1 MNSVF
6 QLRGSRQRWGGGH
19 PRRASRIPR
28 KKARSLAR
36 IMGHVLSVG
45 TVFSTLQATGTLQSP
60 PSSFSS
66 LCFFFLPL
74 PPPRGFRL
82 RAKFRPRANGRAA
95 FFVKRERERERFTRC
110 SISIS
115 RRLLLRQIASRD
127 ENVNITW
134 KNRNKL
140 FFQVYFNERVEENGK
155 EGREEQFITGRI
167 GGVTVIRWIR
177 AVLSLLTRDPCP
189 SPPISK
195 TNPRLVS
202 LSLSFEKEEE

>member
-74 PPPRGFRL
+74 PPPHGFRL

-95 FFVKRERERERFTRC
+95 FFVKREREREIHEVLDFDITAFA
-110 SISIS
+110 
-115 RRLLLRQIASRD
+115 ASRD
-127 ENVNITW
+127 ENVNNTW

-202 LSLSFEKEEE
+202 LSHSFEKEEE

>member
-95 FFVKRERERERFTRC
+95 FFVKREREREIHEMLDFDITAFAASTDC
-110 SISIS
+110 FE
-115 RRLLLRQIASRD
+115 RRKCEYYL
-127 ENVNITW
+127 

-140 FFQVYFNERVEENGK
+140 FFQDSILTKGSKKTERR
-155 EGREEQFITGRI
+155 EGRSSSSRGES
-167 GGVTVIRWIR
+167 
-177 AVLSLLTRDPCP
+177 AV
-189 SPPISK
+189 
-195 TNPRLVS
+195 
-202 LSLSFEKEEE
+202 